1 MAAYSATACP
11 TSFRRTLGLKTLTLA
26 NNRRYPWDGEMG
38 RSARSGDVRS

>member
-1 MAAYSATACP
+1 MAAYSATAWP
-11 TSFRRTLGLKTLTLA
+11 SSFRRMLNFKNLILV